1 MTQALYLLLAIGIGA
16 GSAIQ
21 TGMVGSL
28 ARARGPTE
36 AAWISIM
43 ASMAGLA
50 LVLAFR
56 SLRGAYAPSLPAPM
70 NTLPFY
76 LVATLLSF
84 LSLAVALRGVHWYLG
99 ITGFF
104 GIAYVVSAAFLA
116 PRIGIA
122 LFASAITAGTLF
134 GAIAL
139 DQMGAFGADPRPV
152 SFLRLVGVLL
162 LFIGVIVVRA
172 GR

>member
-1 MTQALYLLLAIGIGA
+1 MTQALYLLLAIAIGT
-16 GSAIQ
+16 GSAVQ

-36 AAWISIM
+36 AAWISIL
-43 ASMAGLA
+43 ASLFGLA
-50 LVLAFR
+50 VVLTLRA
-56 SLRGAYAPSLPAPM
+56 LRGNTPSLPAPM
-70 NTLPFY
+70 TSVPFFAAVSL
-76 LVATLLSF
+76 LVLVG
-84 LSLAVALRGVHWYLG
+84 LAVALRGVDWYLG
-99 ITGFF
+99 ITGLF

-139 DQMGAFGADPRPV
+139 DQIGAFGADPRPV
-152 SFLRLVGVLL
+152 SIVRLIGVLL
-162 LFIGVIVVRA
+162 LFVGVIVVRA